1 MIIALLTLLS
11 PTIDTP
17 PPQRAAHL
25 VERNAIVTMEYRKGA
40 LTILAEGRA
49 LGAGGMDDRVRV
61 MNMSSRTTIEARII
75 GAGRVAAP

>member
-1 MIIALLTLLS
+1 MILALLTMLA
-11 PTIDTP
+11 PTVDTP
-17 PPQRAAHL
+17 PPQRRQHL

-61 MNMSSRTTIEARII
+61 MNISSRVTIEARVT
-75 GAGRVAAP
+75 GAGRVTAP

>member
-1 MIIALLTLLS
+1 MILALLTMLAPS
-11 PTIDTP
+11 VDA
-17 PPQRAAHL
+17 PQPARQLPL

-61 MNMSSRTTIEARII
+61 MNISSRATIEARVT
-75 GAGRVAAP
+75 GKGRVTAP